1 MKVLFS
7 GGGTGG
13 HISPAL
19 AMADIIKANVPGS
32 EIAFVGTPHG
42 IENTLIPQAGYKLY
56 HVDIQGIKRSFS
68 LSNVKSL
75 YLAATSPYKAKHIIK
90 EFNPDIVIGTGGYV
104 CWPALKAAAD
114 MGIPTIIHESNALPG
129 MAVRKLQDHVD
140 LIMTNF
146 ESTRDLLPPKA
157 NVINVGNPLRKA
169 CSTVSKAEARK
180 HLGIPEEI
188 KFVVLSFGG
197 SMGAERINHAA
208 CEMMGN
214 FASQYDDIMCF
225 HVGGKKN
232 FDSAKK
238 YFSAYGLE
246 RDPRFVLMEYT
257 SDLPIYMAAADVVI
271 CRAGAMTLTEI
282 AKMGKAAIIIPSPN
296 VADNHQYKN
305 AKVLADADA
314 AVVITEDEL
323 NVDGSC
329 KVCEAMKSFYENDAL
344 RESMS
349 ENIKEFAKADVEKKI
364 FEEIKKLLETYK
376 KILPKGE

>member
-19 AMADIIKANVPGS
+19 AMADIIKANVPGA

-42 IENTLIPQAGYKLY
+42 IENSLIPQAGYKLY

-68 LSNVKSL
+68 LSNVKAF
-75 YLAATSPYKAKHIIK
+75 YLAASSPIKARRIIK
-90 EFNPDIVIGTGGYV
+90 EFAPDIVIGTGGYV
-104 CWPALKAAAD
+104 CWPALKAATD
-114 MGIPTIIHESNALPG
+114 MGIPTVIHESNALPG
-129 MAVRKLQDHVD
+129 MAVRKLQEHVD

-146 ESTRDLLPPKA
+146 ESTRELLSPKA
-157 NVINVGNPLRKA
+157 NVINVGNPLRSA
-169 CSTVSKAEARK
+169 CSTVSKEEARK
-180 HLGIPEEI
+180 RLGIPEHI
-188 KFVVLSFGG
+188 RFVVLSFGG

-214 FASQYDDIMCF
+214 FASKHNDIMCF
-225 HVGGKKN
+225 HIGGKKN
-232 FDSAKK
+232 FDSAKS

-257 SDLPIYMAAADVVI
+257 ADLPVYMAAADVVI

-282 AKMGKAAIIIPSPN
+282 AKMGKAAVIIPSPN
-296 VADNHQYKN
+296 VVDNHQYKN
-305 AKVLADADA
+305 AKVLGDADA
-314 AVVITEDEL
+314 AVVISEPDL
-323 NVDGSC
+323 NIDGSC
-329 KVCEAMKSFYENDAL
+329 KVCEAVQSFYEDEAL
-344 RESMS
+344 RERMS
-349 ENIKEFAKADVEKKI
+349 QNIRCFAKEDVEKNI
-364 FEEIKKLLETYK
+364 FEAIKNLLETYK